1 MLERLT
7 SAGSSQGWDR
17 IACEALYIEM
27 LETQRQLTERVLE
40 AGVAADAP
48 ELFDAAQSTQLRRI
62 AEMVAQID
70 AEPRAELSAL
80 TVLSRQIRALC

>member
-1 MLERLT
+1 
-7 SAGSSQGWDR
+7 
-17 IACEALYIEM
+17 M

-40 AGVAADAP
+40 AGVADDAP
-48 ELFDAAQSTQLRRI
+48 ELFAAAQSPQLRRI